1 MNLPITDIRVGINFG
16 RGIDPVGR
24 LASQRGII
32 YFEYHEDYIQK
43 GIEISPFRLPLKTV
57 SLGCFQRFGA

>member
-24 LASQRGII
+24 LANQRGII
-32 YFEYHEDYIQK
+32 YFEYHNDHIQK
-43 GIEISPFRLPLKTV
+43 GIEISPFGLPLKTV